1 MYIEKDKFV
10 AVFSEMTDEN
20 ARPSLPLWNELPDLE
35 LYMDQVIS
43 FISKYFDTPSSEKI
57 ITPSMVNNYVKLGT
71 IPAPVR
77 KKYSK
82 EHLAYLFMVCTLK
95 QTLDMATIQKII
107 PVGLNAPQIEY
118 IYNSFVKNQGKAYG
132 YVTENV
138 LNVALPIFENEGEN
152 QDRLNDL
159 LLQVVSA
166 ANIFK
171 LLTEKLADCH
181 KTEKE

>member
-1 MYIEKDKFV
+1 MHIEKDKFIK
-10 AVFSEMTDEN
+10 VFTQMTDE
-20 ARPSLPLWNELPDLE
+20 AACPSLPLWDELPDIE

-43 FISKYFDTPSSEKI
+43 IILKYFDKSSSEKI

-77 KKYSK
+77 KKYSR

-107 PVGLNAPQIEY
+107 PVGLEY
-118 IYNSFVKNQGKAYG
+118 STVEHIYNSFVHNQSKAYG

-138 LNVALPIFENEGEN
+138 LSVALPIFENESEN

-159 LLQVVSA
+159 LLQVASA

-171 LLTEKLADCH
+171 LLTEKLCSQGE
-181 KTEKE
+181 EK

>member
-1 MYIEKDKFV
+1 MHIEKDKFIK
-10 AVFSEMTDEN
+10 VFTEMNDEA
-20 ARPSLPLWNELPDLE
+20 ARPSLPLWDELPDIE

-43 FISKYFDTPSSEKI
+43 IISKYFDKPSPEKI

-107 PVGLNAPQIEY
+107 PVGLEPPVIQY
-118 IYNSFVKNQGKAYG
+118 IYNSFVKNQSKAYG

-138 LNVALPIFENEGEN
+138 LSVAVPIFENESEN

-159 LLQVVSA
+159 LLQVASA

-171 LLTEKLADCH
+171 LLTEKLCRSGE
-181 KTEKE
+181 EK

>member
-1 MYIEKDKFV
+1 
-10 AVFSEMTDEN
+10 
-20 ARPSLPLWNELPDLE
+20 
-35 LYMDQVIS
+35 
-43 FISKYFDTPSSEKI
+43 
-57 ITPSMVNNYVKLGT
+57 MVNNYVKLGT

-107 PVGLNAPQIEY
+107 PVGLDTHQIEH
-118 IYNSFVKNQGKAYG
+118 IYNSFVKNQSKAYS

-138 LNVALPIFENEGEN
+138 LSVAVPIFENEGGN

-159 LLQVVSA
+159 LLQVASA

-171 LLTEKLADCH
+171 LLTEKLTSCQHD
-181 KTEKE
+181 KSE